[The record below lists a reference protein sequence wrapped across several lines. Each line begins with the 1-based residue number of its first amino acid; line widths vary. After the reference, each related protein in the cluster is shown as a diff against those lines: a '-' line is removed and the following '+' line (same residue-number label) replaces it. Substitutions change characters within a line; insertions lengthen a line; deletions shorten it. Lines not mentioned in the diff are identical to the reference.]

1 MKLVVFVVRWLF
13 IPLSLG
19 CGRSVCQLYTHSKC
33 MRLMHLAIDVCFRPV
48 YHNRVRNIVS
58 LLLQATPN
66 RSETHYVAG
75 WLR

>member
-1 MKLVVFVVRWLF
+1 
-13 IPLSLG
+13 
-19 CGRSVCQLYTHSKC
+19 